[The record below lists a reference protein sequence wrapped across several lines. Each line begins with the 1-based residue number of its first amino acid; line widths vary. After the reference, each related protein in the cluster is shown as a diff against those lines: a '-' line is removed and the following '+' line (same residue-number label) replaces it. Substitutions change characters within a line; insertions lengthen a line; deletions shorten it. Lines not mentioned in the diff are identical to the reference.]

1 MLGGTDLFIFFSP
14 FLYCYIPL
22 ILFSSF
28 SFLPDH
34 TGIYLIRWSLLSVSE
49 PFRNSSRLP
58 DYVSKLFLLH
68 FSFIVLLNCPC
79 HSSRLLFLGEVTSR
93 VSVLFMWKC
102 SVTQLVMS
110 LCNPMD
116 CSPPGSSV
124 HEISQARILEWV
136 AISFSRVSSHTR
148 DWTHI
153 SCIDEWIPYHWATRE
168 AQTKP
173 AAAAKSLQSCLTLCD
188 PVDGSPPGYPVPGV
202 LQARV
207 LEWGAIAFSETKPR
221 QK

>member
-1 MLGGTDLFIFFSP
+1 M
-14 FLYCYIPL
+14 PL
-22 ILFSSF
+22 ILFSCF

-49 PFRNSSRLP
+49 LFRNSSRIP
-58 DYVSKLFLLH
+58 ESVSQLFLLQ

-79 HSSRLLFLGEVTSR
+79 HSSRLLFLGKVISR

-102 SVTQLVMS
+102 SVTQSWLT

-124 HEISQARILEWV
+124 HKISQARILEWV
-136 AISFSRVSSHTR
+136 AIFFSRVSSHTR
-148 DWTHI
+148 DWTCI
-153 SCIDEWIPYHWATRE
+153 SCIDEWILYHWATRE

-173 AAAAKSLQSCLTLCD
+173 RQNLILSCLDQWLSLSVPCLLRLHLFTLIKESGSAFSSFIFSL
-188 PVDGSPPGYPVPGV
+188 PVGTAVICLLNLRGFYWRS
-202 LQARV
+202 RV
-207 LEWGAIAFSETKPR
+207 LL
-221 QK
+221 